1 MFCKQCGKQV
11 NDGAKFCPDCG
22 TRLDDQIQGA
32 SLNENFDGGEDTML
46 LTEDST
52 SLNENFDGGEDTM
65 LLTEDSASLNENF
78 DGGEDTML
86 LTEDSTPLNEN
97 FDGGEDTMLLPG
109 EDTPLNENFD
119 GGEDTMLLTEDSAS
133 LNENFDGGEDTML
146 LPGDDAPL
154 NDSFNGGENTMLLS
168 DEPVHGSFNGG
179 GNTTPLS
186 EDIVP
191 SQPGLKEHSI
201 EEAAAAAVPAGI
213 GAAVENNIQ
222 QSSDVFGN
230 TDPFSGNA
238 PAGSFD
244 DNSNTM
250 NIPPLYPQNNQPQQ
264 FDPYAPPQNFQQPQ
278 GEGNIPPYYEDP
290 AAYAAPPREEKRRAK
305 IGGVRIF
312 FATFLSIITIA
323 CLFALS
329 LCASFKFGAN
339 GKSLKK
345 SIKKLDKDVLL
356 SAEFDGD
363 TLSDGMYK
371 TLGIRKLSDGEAT
384 KDDFKDYLKGT
395 NILEYIGENVE
406 NYAKY
411 IIDGKGDDPSIGSN
425 DIANDFFGSKDNN
438 KVAKQELDM
447 KFGSSEL
454 KTIKKNLAKNDVDK
468 NLSIKEWNKHTG
480 FDLKNANYA
489 FSYITL
495 GIVLALILVFLIW
508 IALIV
513 DRRGKHLCGFYGKIF
528 GISGFLMFIIGA
540 AVLAAA
546 PIVYAVTGNV
556 IAYLIFHV
564 LLKFGIIAIG
574 TGFVEL
580 LLAFMFKRIKRG
592 IKVKEKTVKAVEAAM
607 ESAAEETQYQ

>member
-1 MFCKQCGKQV
+1 MFCKNCGKQV
-11 NDGAKFCPDCG
+11 SDGAKFCPDCG
-22 TRLDDQIQGA
+22 TRLDEQIQEAALNENFDGGEDTMLLTEDSA

-65 LLTEDSASLNENF
+65 LLTEDSTPLNENF

-97 FDGGEDTMLLPG
+97 FDGGEDTMLLS
-109 EDTPLNENFD
+109 EDSTPLNESFD
-119 GGEDTMLLTEDSAS
+119 
-133 LNENFDGGEDTML
+133 
-146 LPGDDAPL
+146 
-154 NDSFNGGENTMLLS
+154 GGENTMLLS
-168 DEPVHGSFNGG
+168 DEPAPVSESISGSE
-179 GNTTPLS
+179 NTMLLD
-186 EDIVP
+186 EDVIP
-191 SQPGLKEHSI
+191 SQAGLKDNPLDSDI
-201 EEAAAAAVPAGI
+201 QPAAPSPADNI
-213 GAAVENNIQ
+213 IQ

-230 TDPFSGNA
+230 TDPFEGSR
-238 PAGSFD
+238 PAGGFD

-250 NIPPLYPQNNQPQQ
+250 NIPPLYPGNDQQPQY
-264 FDPYAPPQNFQQPQ
+264 DPYAAPQNFQQPQ
-278 GEGNIPPYYEDP
+278 GEGAAPPYYGDP
-290 AAYAAPPREEKRRAK
+290 AAYAAPPKEEKRRAK

-312 FATFLSIITIA
+312 FASFLAVITVL

-329 LCASFKFGAN
+329 LCAVIKFGAN

-356 SAEFDGD
+356 NAEFDGD
-363 TLSDGMYK
+363 TLSDDIYK
-371 TLGIRKLSDGEAT
+371 TIGMRRISDGEAT
-384 KDDFKDYLKGT
+384 EEDFRDYLKGT
-395 NILEYIGENVE
+395 DILEYIAENVE
-406 NYAKY
+406 NYADY
-411 IIDGKGDDPSIGSN
+411 IIDGKGNDPSIGSD
-425 DIANDFFGSKDNN
+425 DIANDFFGSKENN
-438 KVAKQELDM
+438 KVAKKELGM

-454 KTIKKNLAKNDVDK
+454 KTIKKNLAKNDVDE
-468 NLSIKEWNKHTG
+468 NLSIKEWNDHTG

-495 GIVLALILVFLIW
+495 GIVLALVLVFLIW

-513 DRRGKHLCGFYGKIF
+513 DRRGKYLCGFYGKIF
-528 GISGFLMFIIGA
+528 GISGFLMFLIGA

-546 PIVYAVTGNV
+546 PIVYAVTDN
-556 IAYLIFHV
+556 IIFYLIFHV

-580 LLAFMFKRIKRG
+580 LLAFMFKRIKRR